1 MKRLFYHLLAVM
13 SLAGCSDRPYVIVQ
27 IADAQ
32 LGFTAAVEWQNAG
45 GEYVNDLTYEA
56 DFLVKAVEKVN
67 SIRPDAVVFTGDQIN
82 MWDNQ
87 EQWDRFDDIISNIDS
102 GVKVFHLPGNHDVVV
117 RDGRVDSSPFTS
129 RYGEGH
135 FVHCERGVRLVGINT
150 SLIKSSDSLETEQ
163 MEWLETA
170 LSKDSKDEVSLLFGH
185 HPFFMTD
192 IDEPDS
198 YFPIMPEKR
207 RIYFDMFARL
217 DLDGVY
223 AGHRHETF
231 EAEYNGI
238 PMRTTTSAAYQIGK
252 SNPSVRVI
260 TVRDGAVLD
269 ELVEL

>member
-1 MKRLFYHLLAVM
+1 M
-13 SLAGCSDRPYVIVQ
+13 
-27 IADAQ
+27 
-32 LGFTAAVEWQNAG
+32 
-45 GEYVNDLTYEA
+45 
-56 DFLVKAVEKVN
+56 
-67 SIRPDAVVFTGDQIN
+67 
-82 MWDNQ
+82 
-87 EQWDRFDDIISNIDS
+87 
-102 GVKVFHLPGNHDVVV
+102 
-117 RDGRVDSSPFTS
+117 
-129 RYGEGH
+129 
-135 FVHCERGVRLVGINT
+135 HCERGVRLVGINT

-260 TVRDGAVLD
+260 TVRDGAVSD